1 MKNNTSKAQAGASL
15 IAPGT
20 DRLITKPEAAER
32 LGVKVRTVERLIA
45 AGELQKQKIA
55 GCVRLRLSQVL
66 SLSGIEIEMITPQ
79 P

>member
-1 MKNNTSKAQAGASL
+1 MKNNTSTTQRGASL

-32 LGVKVRTVERLIA
+32 LGVRVRTVERLIA
-45 AGELQKQKIA
+45 AGKLQKQKIG
-55 GCVRLRLSQVL
+55 GCARLRLSQVL
-66 SLSGIEIEMITPQ
+66 NLSGIKIEMIAQQ